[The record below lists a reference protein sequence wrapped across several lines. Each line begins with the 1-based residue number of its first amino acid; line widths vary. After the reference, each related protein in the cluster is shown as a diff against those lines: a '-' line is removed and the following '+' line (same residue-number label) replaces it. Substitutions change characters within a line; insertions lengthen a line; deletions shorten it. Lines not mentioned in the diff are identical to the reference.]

1 MDIPLLGVTSE
12 TYRSSFFSQYHPWL
26 VHMGY
31 PTLDIVTYED
41 GSWAIIEL
49 QDGGYIPSEAKFKVI
64 MGFMENLE
72 PSYSTIK
79 KLVSSIDVC
88 KDAFWERERLKTQRV
103 EDEWEAAE
111 AKKMELADQA
121 TALMTGNPDLMERV
135 AKKGL
140 SMLQLKE
147 ISKFVP
153 RHKL

>member
-1 MDIPLLGVTSE
+1 MHVPLLGVTSE
-12 TYRSSFFSQYHPWL
+12 SYRSSFFSEYHPWFI
-26 VHMGY
+26 HMGF
-31 PTLDIVTYED
+31 PQLDLATYED

-49 QDGGYIPSEAKFKVI
+49 QDGGYIPSETKFKVI

-79 KLVSSIDVC
+79 KLVDSIDVC
-88 KDAFWERERLKTQRV
+88 KEAFWERERNRTQIV
-103 EDEWEAAE
+103 EDEWAAAE
-111 AKKMELADQA
+111 KKKEELADEA
-121 TALMTGNPDLMERV
+121 TKFMTGNPDLMERV